1 MRSLFDT
8 PPAIASLI
16 SAATAATLTFPLNA
30 HFTFQKKD
38 DLHKRFLMY
47 LAINAFGTFL
57 GGALVFVGFNLI
69 GLNDKVAKL
78 IATVIVAGTQ
88 FILNKFVA
96 FK

>member
-1 MRSLFDT
+1 ML
-8 PPAIASLI
+8 

-38 DLHKRFLMY
+38 DLHKRFIIY
-47 LAINAFGTFL
+47 LAINAFGTLL
-57 GGALVFVGFNLI
+57 GGFLVFVGFNLV
-69 GLNDKVAKL
+69 GLNDKIAKL

-88 FILNKFVA
+88 FLLNKFAA